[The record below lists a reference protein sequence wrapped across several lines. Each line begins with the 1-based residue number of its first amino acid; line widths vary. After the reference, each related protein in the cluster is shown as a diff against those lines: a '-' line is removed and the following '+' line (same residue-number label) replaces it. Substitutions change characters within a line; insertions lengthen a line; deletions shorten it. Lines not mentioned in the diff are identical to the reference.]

1 MRPPTINDRKLVKL
15 IDVNKLSQAK
25 AAKELGVSRQAVSR
39 RLQELRG
46 RTTKVIVAKE
56 AQTAVKNGFDALKQL
71 NEINQKSLE
80 LLDQAEATPEFALKC
95 IGELRNQIRLAM
107 DIQINLFSVQ
117 EAERF
122 MLIVRDVL
130 RETAPDAYQE
140 FKSRINNER
149 SLEQALRF
157 S

>member
-1 MRPPTINDRKLVKL
+1 MSTGKINDTRLIRLV
-15 IDVNKLSQAK
+15 DEGVSQAK
-25 AAKELGVSRQAVSR
+25 IARQFNVSRQAIHK

-46 RTTKVIVAKE
+46 RTTKIIVAKE
-56 AQTAVKNGFDALKQL
+56 SKGLIQKGFDALAQL
-71 NEINQKSLE
+71 NEINKKALE
-80 LLDQAEATPEFALKC
+80 LLDQAEENPEFALKC
-95 IGELRNQIRLAM
+95 IAEVRNQVRLAM
-107 DIQINLFSVQ
+107 DIQVNLFSVQ

-130 RETAPDAYQE
+130 RETAPDAYQK

-149 SLEQALRF
+149 SLKQALRF